1 MKIVSKTDI
10 GLKRKSNQDSF
21 ATGELSDNSVWAV
34 VCDGMGG
41 AAAGNLASSMAVEII
56 SKRIE
61 LNYRDGMNYNSM
73 KNLLASAI
81 AAANIEVYDKS
92 ISESELNGMG
102 TTVIATIIV
111 DGTACIA
118 HAGDSRAYILSG
130 NSLHQITKDHSV
142 VQDLIDNG
150 RLTVEEAE
158 SDPRKNIIT
167 RALGVGEELM
177 VDYYVED
184 INENDILIIC
194 TDGLTNYIANEHIV
208 DISKQYDFNIL
219 PEKLIDTANSNG
231 GGDNITVVAVSH

>member
-10 GLKRKSNQDSF
+10 GLKRNSNQDSYS
-21 ATGELSDNSVWAV
+21 TGILSENSVWAV

-41 AAAGNLASSMAVEII
+41 AAAGNLASTMAVKIVSE
-56 SKRIE
+56 RIKS
-61 LNYRDGMNYNSM
+61 NYRNGMNYNSM

-81 AAANIEVYDKS
+81 AAANIEVYEKS
-92 ISESELNGMG
+92 ISDIDLNGMG
-102 TTVIATIIV
+102 TTVIAVIIV

-118 HAGDSRAYILSG
+118 HAGDSRVYILSG
-130 NSLHQITKDHSV
+130 DSLRQVTKDHSI

-167 RALGVGEELM
+167 RALGVSEELM

-194 TDGLTNYIANEHIV
+194 TDGLTNYITNEHIV

-219 PEKLIDTANSNG
+219 PEKLIDAANENG
-231 GGDNITVVAVSH
+231 GGDNITIVAVSH

>member
-10 GLKRKSNQDSF
+10 GLKRENNQDFF
-21 ATGELSDNSVWAV
+21 AYGELSENSVWAV

-41 AAAGNLASSMAVEII
+41 AAAGDLASSMAVEII
-56 SKRIE
+56 SKRIVSNFRE
-61 LNYRDGMNYNSM
+61 GMNYNSM

-92 ISESELNGMG
+92 ISDSSLNGMG

-118 HAGDSRAYILSG
+118 HSGDSRAFIYSG
-130 NSLHQITKDHSV
+130 DSLRQITKDHSL
-142 VQDLIDNG
+142 VQDLVEKG
-150 RLTVEEAE
+150 QLTVEEAKTD
-158 SDPRKNIIT
+158 SRKNIIT
-167 RALGVGEELM
+167 RALGVDEELL

-184 INENDILIIC
+184 INENDIFIIC
-194 TDGLTNYIANEHIV
+194 TDGLTDNVSNETIF
-208 DISKQYDFNIL
+208 DIIKNYDFNIL

-231 GGDNITVVAVSH
+231 GNDNITIVAVSH